1 MLAAEKCITY
11 HARTLFRLT
20 RVIFWCLC
28 ALATNVALAQ
38 QEPICPEPGSANAY
52 PAYADVGSPPNVGIW
67 KKLER
72 LPSGCHM
79 SAGTSALLSVSL
91 AATFSFTGTVE
102 DLAGRFGAV
111 SKTESVKYWSATDD
125 NWRALVTTANALESE
140 SKKSTRGDFSAKE
153 ILSGQT
159 LYFAQND
166 TRSWGINVFSMKKI
180 TATEEQ
186 LTVISQNVRPVR
198 LGPVKLFGKG
208 DLQTVVFFSRADSST
223 WRYYSLSVV
232 KDSALPAPEKSL
244 VNRQAALYR
253 YLTGQQ
259 TDSEP
264 PLSR

>member
-67 KKLER
+67 KKLAR
-72 LPSGCHM
+72 LPSGCHLVTE
-79 SAGTSALLSVSL
+79 SPALLSVSI
-91 AATFSFTGTVE
+91 AATFSHDGTIE
-102 DLAGRFGAV
+102 DLADRLGAV

-125 NWRALVTTANALESE
+125 NWRSLVKTASALESE
-140 SKKSTRGDFSAKE
+140 NKNSVRSDFTAKE

-166 TRSWGINVFSMKKI
+166 TRSWGINVFSMSKI
-180 TATEEQ
+180 AASADQ

-198 LGPVKLFGKG
+198 LGPVKLFGTG
-208 DLQTVVFFSRADSST
+208 DLQSVVFLSRVDSST
-223 WRYYSLSVV
+223 WHYYSLSVV

-244 VNRQAALYR
+244 VNRQAALFR
-253 YLTGQQ
+253 YLSGQQ
-259 TDSEP
+259 TDREP
-264 PLSR
+264 PLAP